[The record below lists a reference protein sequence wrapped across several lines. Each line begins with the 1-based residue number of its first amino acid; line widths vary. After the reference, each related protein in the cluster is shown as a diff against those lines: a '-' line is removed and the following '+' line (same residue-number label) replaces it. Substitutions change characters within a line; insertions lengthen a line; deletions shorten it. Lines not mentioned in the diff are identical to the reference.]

1 MQYSPV
7 NSIYDNELC
16 VIKSIRQQK
25 FLWYACRPISS
36 FGSNQS
42 IGADATCY
50 HAFHGLSPKTSSN
63 PSFWIYNLKVY
74 FYHFWTSRAGSS
86 FKGIYRRQHQKG
98 WYVFYLSPYL
108 GIYFERH
115 PEKDKYHHRV
125 HIKLKTLTMTKC
137 LRMPFIKQITI
148 PTLTKCNML

>member
-7 NSIYDNELC
+7 NSIYDNALC
-16 VIKSIRQQK
+16 VIKSIRQRI
-25 FLWYACRPISS
+25 FLWYACRSISS

-42 IGADATCY
+42 IRADATCY
-50 HAFHGLSPKTSSN
+50 HAFHRLSPKTSSN

-74 FYHFWTSRAGSS
+74 FYHFWTSRSGSS

-115 PEKDKYHHRV
+115 PEKDKYHHMCTYK
-125 HIKLKTLTMTKC
+125 IENINNDQ
-137 LRMPFIKQITI
+137 MPENAFYKADYHTNAN
-148 PTLTKCNML
+148 KM